1 MCVPT
6 FAIEGLP
13 DGRVSDVEA
22 VNLKD
27 LIMRN
32 LVACGI
38 LSLIF
43 INACGDGKPE
53 KRSVPAAASLTDP
66 VKQDPNQNCEGKDC
80 PIYSYPQLGANADI
94 PGSYTF
100 LDTPDA
106 NLCVDAFI
114 RKGIILPDT
123 TVARTLDATSWKS
136 EGIAISDL
144 ETSTIPILNIVHLR
158 QECSNVMFQFYNRNG
173 FYCIVKNTS
182 NFSNVRIQ
190 RSCDAKMT
198 EIEPIHHDSQGSSL
212 NLFWWFPKT
221 PAKDPNATTGTYNS
235 RLTEMPCIP

>member
-1 MCVPT
+1 MVG
-6 FAIEGLP
+6 FLKLI
-13 DGRVSDVEA
+13 VNVERTG
-22 VNLKD
+22 
-27 LIMRN
+27 IMKN
-32 LVACGI
+32 LVMF
-38 LSLIF
+38 SLASLLF
-43 INACGDGKPE
+43 INGCGDDRPA

-66 VKQDPNQNCEGKDC
+66 VKQDPSQNCAGKDC
-80 PIYSYPQLGANADI
+80 DPIYSAPRLGANADI

-114 RKGIILPDT
+114 RKGILLPDT

-190 RSCDAKMT
+190 RSCSAQMT

-212 NLFWWFPKT
+212 NLWWFPKFT
-221 PAKDPNATTGTYNS
+221 PAKDPDATTGTYNS

>member
-1 MCVPT
+1 MKNV
-6 FAIEGLP
+6 F
-13 DGRVSDVEA
+13 
-22 VNLKD
+22 
-27 LIMRN
+27 
-32 LVACGI
+32 VASVV
-38 LSLIF
+38 SLIF
-43 INACGDGKPE
+43 INGCGDDRPA
-53 KRSVPAAASLTDP
+53 KRSVPAGAQLTDT
-66 VKQDPNQNCEGKDC
+66 VILKQEPAQNCEGKSC
-80 PIYSYPQLGANADI
+80 PVYSAPNLGSNADI

-136 EGIAISDL
+136 EGIAIADI

-158 QECSNVMFQFYNRNG
+158 QECSNVMFQFYNRLG
-173 FYCIVKNTS
+173 YYCIVKNTS

-198 EIEPIHHDSQGSSL
+198 EIEPIMHDSQRSSL
-212 NLFWWFPKT
+212 NLFWFWPT
-221 PAKDPNATTGTYNS
+221 SPAKDPNATTGTYNS
-235 RLTEMPCIP
+235 RLTELPCIP

>member
-1 MCVPT
+1 MVGHV
-6 FAIEGLP
+6 E
-13 DGRVSDVEA
+13 VEA

-27 LIMRN
+27 LCMKN
-32 LVACGI
+32 LVMFS
-38 LSLIF
+38 LVSLIF
-43 INACGDGKPE
+43 INVGCGDDRPA
-53 KRSVPAAASLTDP
+53 KRSTPAGAQLTDTVKSDP
-66 VKQDPNQNCEGKDC
+66 VQNPAQNCDGKSC
-80 PIYSYPQLGANADI
+80 PVYSVPSLGANSDI

-144 ETSTIPILNIVHLR
+144 ETSTIPILNIVHMR
-158 QECSNVMFQFYNRNG
+158 QECSNVMMQFYNRNG
-173 FYCIVKNTS
+173 YYCIVKNTS

-198 EIEPIHHDSQGSSL
+198 EIEPIHHDSQRSSL
-212 NLFWWFPKT
+212 NLFWFWPTT
-221 PAKDPNATTGTYNS
+221 PAKDPNATQGTYNS
-235 RLTEMPCIP
+235 RLTELPCIP

>member
-1 MCVPT
+1 MKNVVM
-6 FAIEGLP
+6 FSL
-13 DGRVSDVEA
+13 VS
-22 VNLKD
+22 L
-27 LIMRN
+27 L
-32 LVACGI
+32 
-38 LSLIF
+38 F
-43 INACGDGKPE
+43 INVGCGDDRPA
-53 KRSVPAAASLTDP
+53 KRSVPAAAQLTDP
-66 VKQDPNQNCEGKDC
+66 VKQDPSQNCTGKDC
-80 PIYSYPQLGANADI
+80 DPIYSAPRLGANADI

-114 RKGIILPDT
+114 RKGILLPDT

-144 ETSTIPILNIVHLR
+144 ETSTVPILNIVHLR
-158 QECSNVMFQFYNRNG
+158 QECSNVMFQFYNRNAY
-173 FYCIVKNTS
+173 YCIVKNTS

-198 EIEPIHHDSQGSSL
+198 EIEPIMHDSQRSSL
-212 NLFWWFPKT
+212 NLFWFWPTT